1 MNAASDSETRI
12 EALLADPAYA
22 EHPMREPLAQLY
34 RQFQEQVRQLDRI
47 TRISDRYQNAAQR
60 EASSLT
66 ERLNKHLKQVEKI
79 ARISDRYQSM
89 LQDLNKR
96 LEHESTHDA
105 LTGLAN
111 RRLGLARLSEL
122 IAADQPLSIAL
133 VDVDHFK
140 RVNDAFG
147 HEAGDQALTAVAH
160 ALRDPLGGTELVAR
174 WGGEEFLLIWPQT
187 DLAAAIEHAQALRLA
202 VPAQAPTLAGRTLR
216 TTVSLGLAQ
225 RRDGESVSQL
235 LRRADAALYAAK
247 DAGRDRVMAA
257 Q

>member
-1 MNAASDSETRI
+1 MNAASDSEARI

-22 EHPMREPLAQLY
+22 DHPLREPLAQLY
-34 RQFQEQVRQLDRI
+34 RQFQDQVRQLDRI

-66 ERLNKHLKQVEKI
+66 ERLNKHLRQVEKI

-96 LEHESTHDA
+96 LEYESTHDA

-111 RRLGLARLSEL
+111 RRLGLARLTEL
-122 IAADQPLSIAL
+122 VAAGRQPTIAL
-133 VDVDHFK
+133 TDVDNFK
-140 RVNDAFG
+140 RVNDTFG
-147 HEAGDQALTAVAH
+147 HEAGDQALSSVARV
-160 ALRDPLGGTELVAR
+160 LSDPIGGCELVAR

-187 DLAAAIEHAQALRLA
+187 GLTLAVEHAQALRTAL
-202 VPAQAPTLAGRTLR
+202 PARAPMFDGCVLR
-216 TTVSLGLAQ
+216 MTASFGLAQ
-225 RRDGESVSQL
+225 RRDGESISQL

-247 DAGRDRVMAA
+247 DAGRDRVMVAR
-257 Q
+257 

>member
-1 MNAASDSETRI
+1 MNAASDSEARI

-22 EHPMREPLAQLY
+22 DHPLREPLAQLY
-34 RQFQEQVRQLDRI
+34 RQFQEQIRHLDRI

-96 LEHESTHDA
+96 LEHESTHDT

-111 RRLGLARLSEL
+111 RRLGLSRLSAL

-147 HEAGDQALTAVAH
+147 HEAGDQALTAVAR
-160 ALRDPLGGTELVAR
+160 ALRDPLGGTEMVAR

-187 DLAAAIEHAQALRLA
+187 DLASAIEHAQALRSA
-202 VPAQAPTLAGRTLR
+202 VPAQMPSIDGRILR
-216 TTVSLGLAQ
+216 TTVSFGLAQ
-225 RRDGESVSQL
+225 RRDGESVNQL

-247 DAGRDRVMAA
+247 DAGRDRVMVAK
-257 Q
+257 

>member
-1 MNAASDSETRI
+1 MSTAIDSEARI

-22 EHPMREPLAQLY
+22 DHPLREPLAQLFQ
-34 RQFQEQVRQLDRI
+34 QFQEQVRHLDRI

-66 ERLNKHLKQVEKI
+66 ERLNKHLRQVEKI

-96 LEHESTHDA
+96 LEYESTHDA

-111 RRLGLARLSEL
+111 RRLGLTRLSEL
-122 IAADQPLSIAL
+122 IATGGQPSIAL
-133 VDVDHFK
+133 VDIDNFK

-147 HEAGDQALTAVAH
+147 HEAGDLALTAVSR
-160 ALRDPLGGTELVAR
+160 ALRDPLGGTDLVAR

-187 DLAAAIEHAQALRLA
+187 DLATAIELAQTLRSAVSAQATSVDDRI
-202 VPAQAPTLAGRTLR
+202 LR
-216 TTVSLGLAQ
+216 TTASFGLAQ
-225 RRDGESVSQL
+225 QRDGESVSQL
-235 LRRADAALYAAK
+235 LRRTDAALYAAK
-247 DAGRDRVMAA
+247 NAGRDRVMVAR
-257 Q
+257 

>member
-79 ARISDRYQSM
+79 ARISDRYQAM

>member
-79 ARISDRYQSM
+79 ARISDRYQAM

-187 DLAAAIEHAQALRLA
+187 DLAAAIEYAQALRLA

-216 TTVSLGLAQ
+216 TTVSLGLAE

-257 Q
+257 R

>member
-1 MNAASDSETRI
+1 MNAASDSEARI

-22 EHPMREPLAQLY
+22 DHPMREPLAQLY
-34 RQFQEQVRQLDRI
+34 RQFHEQVRQLDRI

-66 ERLNKHLKQVEKI
+66 ERLNKHLRQVEKI

-96 LEHESTHDA
+96 LEYESTHDA

-111 RRLGLARLSEL
+111 RRLGLTRLSEL
-122 IAADQPLSIAL
+122 IAADRQPTVGL
-133 VDVDHFK
+133 VDVDNFK
-140 RVNDAFG
+140 RVNDTFG
-147 HEAGDQALTAVAH
+147 HEAGDQALASVAR
-160 ALRDPLGGTELVAR
+160 ALQDPRGGTDLVVR

-187 DLAAAIEHAQALRLA
+187 ELAAAIECAQALRSA
-202 VPAQAPTLAGRTLR
+202 VSAQAPSVDSRVLR
-216 TTVSLGLAQ
+216 TTASFGLAQ

-247 DAGRDRVMAA
+247 DAGRDRVMVAR
-257 Q
+257 

>member
-1 MNAASDSETRI
+1 MNPASDSEARI

-22 EHPMREPLAQLY
+22 DHPLREPLAQLY
-34 RQFQEQVRQLDRI
+34 REFHDQLRQLDRI

-66 ERLNKHLKQVEKI
+66 ARLNKHLRQVEKI

-96 LEHESTHDA
+96 LEYESTHDA

-111 RRLGLARLSEL
+111 RRLGLAHLSEL
-122 IAADQPLSIAL
+122 VEADQRPTIAL

-140 RVNDAFG
+140 RFNDTYG
-147 HEAGDQALTAVAH
+147 HEGGDQALAGVARVL
-160 ALRDPLGGTELVAR
+160 ADPLGGTDLVAR
-174 WGGEEFLLIWPQT
+174 WGGEEFLLIWRQME
-187 DLAAAIEHAQALRLA
+187 LAQATDHAEGLRKAL
-202 VPAQAPTLAGRTLR
+202 PAQAPMLDAGTLR
-216 TTVSLGLAQ
+216 TTASFGVAQ
-225 RRDGESVSQL
+225 RGEGENVSQL

-247 DAGRDRVMAA
+247 DAGRDQVMVAS
-257 Q
+257 

>member
-79 ARISDRYQSM
+79 ARISDRYQAM

-187 DLAAAIEHAQALRLA
+187 DLAAAIEFAQALRLA

>member
-79 ARISDRYQSM
+79 ARISDRYQAM

-187 DLAAAIEHAQALRLA
+187 DLAAAIEYAQALRLA